1 MMLYNLRGELVRS
14 IRTKSRN
21 WPEDIAVTT
30 NGDLVYADYKDKTV
44 NIVKNTLIQTVIRQ
58 LEWGPLNVCG
68 TSSGDLLVVMI
79 SNDEKQ
85 TKVVRYSGSKA
96 TQHIQH
102 NNKGQSLFSSGYSTK
117 HISENNNHD
126 ICVSDNGACA
136 VVVVNK
142 EGKLRFRYTGSSF
155 SGVLKK
161 YHIGPATCYRN
172 TSFFSPVGITT
183 DSHSRILTTDLSNN
197 CIHILDPDGKFLCF
211 INCDLFDPVDLRR

>member
-172 TSFFSPVGITT
+172 TSFFSPVGCWYYY
-183 DSHSRILTTDLSNN
+183 RQ
-197 CIHILDPDGKFLCF
+197 P
-211 INCDLFDPVDLRR
+211 